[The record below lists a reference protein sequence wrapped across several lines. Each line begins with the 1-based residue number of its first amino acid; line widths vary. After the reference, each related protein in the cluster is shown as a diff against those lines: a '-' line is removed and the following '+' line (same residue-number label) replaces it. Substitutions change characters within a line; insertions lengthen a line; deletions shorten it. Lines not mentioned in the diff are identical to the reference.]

1 MKGDIFWKTLEK
13 YALITASTEEHIIV
27 KKLVIVRMYAVH

>member
-1 MKGDIFWKTLEK
+1 MKVDIFWTALEK
-13 YALITASTEEHIIV
+13 YAVMTASTEEHIIV